1 MNTFDVVASQLLHD
15 FRRKHS
21 GGEGSSEDR
30 VELLIQTTDAHLG
43 EVPVR
48 IDDRL
53 PDDLAL
59 RLSAELDGGGIG
71 LLEDDAGVGQAD
83 ADLKNRKRNIWI

>member
-30 VELLIQTTDAHLG
+30 VELLIQTADAHLG

-53 PDDLAL
+53 TDDLAL
-59 RLSAELDGGGIG
+59 RLSAKLDGGGIG

-83 ADLKNRKRNIWI
+83 ADLKNRIRNIWI